1 MPQDKKT
8 AEKAIEVSGIVT
20 LTTDFGLGDHYVG
33 AVKGVIAGI
42 APGIRVIDISHG
54 IPAHDVAEGAFA
66 IAQAWRY
73 FPPGSVHVVVIDPG
87 VGSSRRALAAAAGG
101 HLFVA
106 PDNGVLS
113 QVFEQEPNRELRA
126 IDLRHG
132 LAPVSRTFHGRDLF
146 APVAARLASGMEF
159 AQVGPPLDDA
169 AMLPPS
175 APRNGAGRVLHVDGF
190 GNVVTSFRRGDLP
203 TGGGVRLG
211 NLIVSEWA
219 DTYADAPGAA
229 PFLITGSSG
238 YVEVSV
244 NRGSAASLAG
254 VRAGAE
260 VSAI

>member
-1 MPQDKKT
+1 M
-8 AEKAIEVSGIVT
+8 
-20 LTTDFGLGDHYVG
+20 
-33 AVKGVIAGI
+33 
-42 APGIRVIDISHG
+42 
-54 IPAHDVAEGAFA
+54 
-66 IAQAWRY
+66 
-73 FPPGSVHVVVIDPG
+73 VIDPG

-229 PFLITGSSG
+229 PFLIAGSSG

-254 VRAGAE
+254 RARRRGGLRDLKRAVKDYFAADRSIFFPANSVE
-260 VSAI
+260 AMCIIGSPRPLPISESTSRSTEPMILTTVTSSGRWLLR